1 MILVNWYN
9 FLIGIFFWIF
19 LWNLY
24 DLLVQKL
31 KLDARE
37 QLIYNI
43 AGLAITIILI
53 TLSSSFFDCN

>member
-9 FLIGIFFWIF
+9 FLVGIFFWIF

-24 DLLVQKL
+24 DLLIQKL

-43 AGLAITIILI
+43 AGLVITIILI

>member
-9 FLIGIFFWIF
+9 FLVGIFFWIF

-43 AGLAITIILI
+43 AGLVITIILI